1 MAPGED
7 AARAE
12 ADRRKSSHHRR
23 PAQVYGP
30 GGLGYITIYSML
42 HNFREQRSS
51 KGKRQWN
58 FSMGGPE
65 PFMML
70 PADMALDWDESYRA
84 HVHFY
89 NRDRLAFRYDAR
101 DNFKKLCELG
111 CEGLVAEEPCA
122 PAKDRYL

>member
-7 AARAE
+7 AARAG
-12 ADRRKSSHHRR
+12 ANRRQSPHHRR
-23 PAQVYGP
+23 PVQVYGP

-84 HVHFY
+84 HVQFY
-89 NRDRLAFRYDAR
+89 DRDRLAFRYDAR